1 MTAAKPDL
9 VMLTGRFPNGEAVL
23 GGELAVTA
31 QRFARVFVI
40 PSHPGRPGAEASE
53 LPDNATVVDLG
64 WRQGWS
70 RSEKRSVLSSPLAL
84 RILAR
89 TLRRPSNW
97 RAYAAGAR
105 VYLDIL
111 AENLLKARSLAAW
124 VEENELREALF
135 YDFWFENSTLALAA
149 LRQQGTI
156 RCAVARAHRFD
167 AFDFE
172 EAGLRRV
179 PFREFKADHLDAI
192 FPIAEDSAGYMRERV
207 GANAEKVRL
216 ARLGVPFPAA
226 YPQTLAEPS
235 LVVSCSS
242 LIPRK
247 QVHLIPEVLRACERP
262 LRWVHFGEGSER
274 PRVEAAALLLPDTV
288 SWELPGRV
296 ENTAVRD
303 FYAEHGVSAFLSLS
317 LSEGVPVSMME
328 AQSYGVPIVALAVGG
343 VPEIVQAGTGTLLP
357 ADAGASEVAAAL
369 SAALDPDS
377 FGREAVRAAFST
389 RYDASANYREFAD
402 ALLSLWSENVPTS
415 S

>member
-1 MTAAKPDL
+1 MTIAKPDL
-9 VMLTGRFPNGEAVL
+9 VMLTGRFPDGEAVL
-23 GGELAVTA
+23 GGELEVTA
-31 QRFARVFVI
+31 RRFARVFVI
-40 PSHPGRPGAEASE
+40 PSHPGRPGAEASP
-53 LPDNATVVDLG
+53 LPENATVVDLG
-64 WRQGWS
+64 WREGWS
-70 RSEKRSVLSSPLAL
+70 RPEKRSALASPLAL

-124 VEENELREALF
+124 VEENGLRDALF

-149 LRQQGTI
+149 LRRRGAI
-156 RCAVARAHRFD
+156 RCAMARAHRFD
-167 AFDFE
+167 AFDFD

-207 GANAEKVRL
+207 GANANKVRL
-216 ARLGVPFPAA
+216 ARLGVPFPAT
-226 YPQTLAEPS
+226 YPRALAEPP

-274 PRVEAAALLLPDTV
+274 PRVEAAASLLPETV
-288 SWELPGRV
+288 GWELPGRV
-296 ENTAVRD
+296 ENAAVRD
-303 FYAEHGVSAFLSLS
+303 FYAENGVAAFLSLS

-328 AQSYGVPIVALAVGG
+328 AQSYGVPIVSLAVGG

-357 ADAGASEVAAAL
+357 PDAGVPAVATAL
-369 SAALDPDS
+369 SKALDPGS
-377 FGREAVRAAFST
+377 FDREAVRVAFST
-389 RYDASANYREFAD
+389 RYDASANYEEFAD
-402 ALLSLWSENVPTS
+402 ALLALWSETGTTS

>member
-1 MTAAKPDL
+1 MTAAGPDL
-9 VMLTGRFPNGEAVL
+9 VMLTGRFPKGEAVL
-23 GGELAVTA
+23 GGELRATA
-31 QRFARVFVI
+31 ARFERVFVI
-40 PSHPGRPGAEASE
+40 PSHPGRPGAETSE
-53 LPDNATVVDLG
+53 LPGNATVVDLG
-64 WRQGWS
+64 WRRGWS
-70 RSEKRSVLSSPLAL
+70 RSQKLSVLRSRLAL

-97 RAYAAGAR
+97 RAYIAGAR

-111 AENLLKARSLAAW
+111 AENLLKASSLAAW
-124 VEENELREALF
+124 AEENGLRDALF

-149 LRQQGTI
+149 LRQRGEI

-192 FPIAEDSAGYMRERV
+192 FPIAEDSADYMRERV
-207 GANAEKVRL
+207 GGNAGKVRL
-216 ARLGVPFPAA
+216 ARLGVPLPATC
-226 YPQTLAEPS
+226 PETLAEPP

-242 LIPRK
+242 LISRK

-274 PRVEAAALLLPDTV
+274 QRVEAAASLLPDAV

-296 ENTAVRD
+296 ENPVVCA
-303 FYAEHGVSAFLSLS
+303 FYAENGVSALLSLS

-343 VPEIVQAGTGTLLP
+343 VPEIVRAGTGALLA
-357 ADAGASEVAAAL
+357 ADAGVPEVAAAL
-369 SAALDPDS
+369 SRAVDPGS
-377 FGREAVRAAFST
+377 FDREAIRAAFST
-389 RYDASANYREFAD
+389 RYEASANYREFAD
-402 ALLSLWSENVPTS
+402 ALLKIWSERVLVG
-415 S
+415 

>member
-9 VMLTGRFPNGEAVL
+9 VMLTGRFPKGEAVL
-23 GGELAVTA
+23 GGELPATA
-31 QRFARVFVI
+31 ARFERVFVI
-40 PSHPGRPGAEASE
+40 PSHSGRPGAETAE
-53 LPDNATVVDLG
+53 LPGNAAVADLG
-64 WRQGWS
+64 WSRGWS
-70 RSEKRSVLSSPLAL
+70 RGQKLSVLRSRLAL

-89 TLRRPSNW
+89 TLRHPSNW

-105 VYLDIL
+105 AYLDVL

-124 VEENELREALF
+124 VEENGLRDALF

-149 LRQQGTI
+149 LRQRGEI
-156 RCAVARAHRFD
+156 ACAVARAHRFD

-192 FPIAEDSAGYMRERV
+192 FPIADDSAAYMRERV
-207 GANAEKVRL
+207 GSNAGKVRL
-216 ARLGVPFPAA
+216 ARLGVPFPSA
-226 YPQTLAEPS
+226 YPETLAEPP

-274 PRVEAAALLLPDTV
+274 QRVEAAASLLPDTV
-288 SWELPGRV
+288 RWELPGRV
-296 ENTAVRD
+296 ENQLVRD
-303 FYAEHGVSAFLSLS
+303 FYAENGVSAFLSLS

-343 VPEIVQAGTGTLLP
+343 VPEIVQAATGTLLP
-357 ADAGASEVAAAL
+357 ADAGVPAVAAAL
-369 SAALDPDS
+369 SEALDPGS
-377 FGREAVRAAFST
+377 FDRGAVRAAFAA
-389 RYDASANYREFAD
+389 RYDASANYRAFGD
-402 ALLSLWSENVPTS
+402 ALLEVWSEHVRQ
-415 S
+415 

>member
-23 GGELAVTA
+23 GGELQAMA
-31 QRFARVFVI
+31 PRFARVFVI
-40 PSHPGRPGAEASE
+40 PSHPGRPGAEVAE
-53 LPDNATVVDLG
+53 LPVNATVVDLG
-64 WRQGWS
+64 WRRGWS
-70 RSEKRSVLSSPLAL
+70 RSEKRSALGSPLAL

-97 RAYAAGAR
+97 RAYVAGAR

-124 VEENELREALF
+124 VEENGLREALF

-149 LRQQGTI
+149 LRRQGAI
-156 RCAVARAHRFD
+156 RCAVSRAHRFD

-179 PFREFKADHLDAI
+179 PFREFKADRLDAI
-192 FPIAEDSAGYMRERV
+192 FPIAEDSADYMRERV
-207 GANAEKVRL
+207 GANAGKVRL
-216 ARLGVPFPAA
+216 ARLGVPFPPA
-226 YPQTLAEPS
+226 YPQAIADPP

-247 QVHLIPEVLRACERP
+247 QVHLIPEVLQACERP

-274 PRVEAAALLLPDTV
+274 PRVEAAASLLPETV
-288 SWELPGRV
+288 SWGLPGRV
-296 ENTAVRD
+296 ENAAVRD
-303 FYAEHGVSAFLSLS
+303 FYAENGVSTFLSLS

-343 VPEIVQAGTGTLLP
+343 VPEIVQAGTGTLLR
-357 ADAGASEVAAAL
+357 DEAGVPEVAAAL
-369 SAALDPDS
+369 SGAVDPGS
-377 FGREAVRAAFST
+377 FDREAIRAAFST
-389 RYDASANYREFAD
+389 RYDAAANYRAFGD
-402 ALLSLWSENVPTS
+402 ALLEVWSEHVS
-415 S
+415 E